1 MCPRSSRCGSTA
13 QFPRS
18 APEAPLPTLLINRL
32 AAACHDRPLILTCEH
47 ASNRLPR
54 GFRSKSPA
62 ERALLDTHWGWD
74 IGAWDVAKRLARR
87 LDVAAIGGGVSRLV
101 IDLNR
106 PVVDPTLIR
115 REAGPVPV
123 SWNARVRPA
132 EVERR
137 MIDWHLP
144 YHDAIDRAI
153 LRQVTRGVRPLLMAV
168 HTFTPVYEGRR
179 RDLDMGVL
187 FDRSRRHA
195 ALLIRGLKREGF
207 RVRAN
212 EPYSGEAGMMYS
224 IERHGTHHG
233 LPCLEL
239 EMNQALFRDRRAADR
254 LAPKVARALAPLLAL
269 QRATRR
275 ERAASARGV

>member
-1 MCPRSSRCGSTA
+1 
-13 QFPRS
+13 
-18 APEAPLPTLLINRL
+18 LPTLLLNRL
-32 AAACHDRPLILTCEH
+32 AAARHDRPLILTCEH

-54 GFRSKSPA
+54 GWRPRSAA

-74 IGAWDVAKRLARR
+74 IGAWEVAKRLARS
-87 LDVAAIGGGVSRLV
+87 LGVPAIGGSVSRLV

-115 REAGPVPV
+115 RAAGWVPL
-123 SWNARVRPA
+123 SWNARVRPP

-168 HTFTPVYEGRR
+168 HSFTPVYEGRR
-179 RDLDMGVL
+179 RDFDMGVL

-195 ALLIRGLKREGF
+195 DLLMTGLRRAGFQVRE
-207 RVRAN
+207 N
-212 EPYSGEAGMMYS
+212 EPYSGLAGMMYS
-224 IERHGTHHG
+224 IHRHGTHHD
-233 LPCLEL
+233 LPCLEI
-239 EMNQALFRDRRAADR
+239 EMNQELFRDRGAAAR
-254 LAPKVARALAPLLAL
+254 LAPRIARALAPVLAL
-269 QRATRR
+269 QRSAKKRR
-275 ERAASARGV
+275 RSA

>member
-1 MCPRSSRCGSTA
+1 M
-13 QFPRS
+13 
-18 APEAPLPTLLINRL
+18 PTLGINRL

-54 GFRSKSPA
+54 GFRPRSPA

-74 IGAWDVAKRLARR
+74 IGAWAVARRLARR
-87 LDVAAIGGGVSRLV
+87 LDVSAIGGSVSRLV

-115 REAGPVPV
+115 REAGWISL
-123 SWNARVRPA
+123 SWNARVQPA

-168 HTFTPVYEGRR
+168 HSFTPVYEGRR
-179 RDLDMGVL
+179 RDFDMGVL

-212 EPYSGEAGMMYS
+212 EPYSGVAGMMYS

-239 EMNQALFRDRRAADR
+239 EMNQALFRDPRAAADLAPRIARALGPVMTLQRRGRARTQRRAA
-254 LAPKVARALAPLLAL
+254 A
-269 QRATRR
+269 
-275 ERAASARGV
+275 G